1 MSERCEE
8 IDPKIYEEM
17 TWTHKHSV
25 KLYHAIFQHFK
36 YLGINVGFTQFR
48 EAVSNF
54 TGIHLKRT
62 FQYAT

>member
-8 IDPKIYEEM
+8 IDPKLYEEM
-17 TWTHKHSV
+17 TWTCKHSV
-25 KLYHAIFQHFK
+25 KLYHAIFQHLK
-36 YLGINVGFTQFR
+36 YFGMNISFTLFR

-62 FQYAT
+62 FLIAT